1 MMNYFQYDGSGLSQD
16 LFIWNKWS
24 LYAWMRAKMTSK
36 SSHSYLIEHQWR
48 IFSISVCFFMTIIKT
63 SNERLSFGKM
73 AIYPS
78 IRVAST
84 LELFWHNAVAKHF
97 NSKFC
102 WVFFFSIYY
111 QSRWPETL
119 KNTFELWECIQSFL
133 PIVITATG
141 NCPQQ
146 IHCLFLFE

>member
-1 MMNYFQYDGSGLSQD
+1 MRDYL
-16 LFIWNKWS
+16 LEKW
-24 LYAWMRAKMTSK
+24 
-36 SSHSYLIEHQWR
+36 
-48 IFSISVCFFMTIIKT
+48 
-63 SNERLSFGKM
+63 
-73 AIYPS
+73 PS
-78 IRVAST
+78 IPP
-84 LELFWHNAVAKHF
+84 LELQAHWNCSGTMLWPNTLIANFDG
-97 NSKFC
+97 
-102 WVFFFSIYY
+102 FFFSIYY